1 MVFMSKSINLIF
13 VKVLA
18 VLLFI
23 TGVFAFL
30 GSLFLWGKG
39 FILNF
44 PKGVD
49 YAFPITDIIVNAPAS
64 LIAAIGLWR
73 MKKYGYVASQ
83 FFAGFGIYASVEIF
97 INVVQGSVP
106 NSPEIIIPQVF
117 TVLLSII
124 LVIYLWRINEEFK

>member
-1 MVFMSKSINLIF
+1 MGSI
-13 VKVLA
+13 
-18 VLLFI
+18 
-23 TGVFAFL
+23 
-30 GSLFLWGKG
+30 FLWGEG
-39 FILNF
+39 FILTF

-49 YAFPITDIIVNAPAS
+49 YTFPITDIIVNAPAA

-97 INVVQGSVP
+97 IKVVQGSLP
-106 NSPEIIIPQVF
+106 YSPEILIPQMF
-117 TVLLSII
+117 AVLLSMV